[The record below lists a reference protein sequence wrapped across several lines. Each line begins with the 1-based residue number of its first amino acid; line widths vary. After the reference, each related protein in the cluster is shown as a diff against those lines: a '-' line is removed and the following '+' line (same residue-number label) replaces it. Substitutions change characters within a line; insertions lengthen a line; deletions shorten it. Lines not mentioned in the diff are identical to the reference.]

1 MGLLTILKKI
11 KQAEKEMRILVLGL
25 DNAGKTTVIKKL
37 MGEAI
42 DTISPTLGFN
52 IVSLVF
58 KKCVPFGA
66 PTLVLFTPP
75 IARAH
80 FSPPFKHRQPPSHL
94 PHSQTVST

>member
-58 KKCVPFGA
+58 KKCVPVMPMPVFYT
-66 PTLVLFTPP
+66 PPLLVLTFRPP
-75 IARAH
+75 
-80 FSPPFKHRQPPSHL
+80 L
-94 PHSQTVST
+94 